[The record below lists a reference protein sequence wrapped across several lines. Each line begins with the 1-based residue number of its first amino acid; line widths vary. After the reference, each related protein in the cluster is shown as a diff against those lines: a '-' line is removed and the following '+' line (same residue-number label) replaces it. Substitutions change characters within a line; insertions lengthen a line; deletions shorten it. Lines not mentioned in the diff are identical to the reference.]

1 MMLQL
6 MWLFHRE
13 DIMKK
18 IAVWIGVIVFMAS
31 STGIQADERDWSDEA
46 EFSYIDTGG
55 NTDTTSLSFK
65 NLLKYPFSEK
75 LEGVWELAALYGK
88 TDGEKTAER
97 YSTELRANYL
107 ISERFYGAG
116 IAGWERDKFAGI
128 EARYYLGPAAGYKF
142 LIGPK
147 HFLLGE
153 VGLDYVSEEYTDNT
167 DDDFMRG
174 RLFGQYEYAFSAKTR
189 FKDTLEF
196 LYNFDDSDDYNINS
210 ETSLITSLSDQLSLK
225 TSYEVKYDHKP
236 VPATLDDTD
245 TTLSVTLV
253 VNI

>member
-1 MMLQL
+1 
-6 MWLFHRE
+6 
-13 DIMKK
+13 
-18 IAVWIGVIVFMAS
+18 MAS
-31 STGIQADERDWSDEA
+31 STGIQAEEKKWSDEA
-46 EFSYIDTGG
+46 EFSFIDAGG
-55 NTDTTSLSFK
+55 NTDTTNLSFK
-65 NLLKYPFSEK
+65 NLLKYSFSES
-75 LEGVWELAALYGK
+75 LEGVWKLAALYGK

-107 ISERFYGAG
+107 FSERFYGAG
-116 IAGWERDKFAGI
+116 IAGWEKDKFAGI
-128 EARYYLGPAAGYKF
+128 DARYYLGPAAGYKF

-153 VGLDYVSEEYTDNT
+153 VGLDYVTEEYIDNT

-174 RLFGQYEYAFSAKTR
+174 RIFGQYEYAFSAKTR

-225 TSYEVKYDHKP
+225 TSYEIRYDHKP
-236 VPATLDDTD
+236 VPATLDNTD
-245 TTLSVTLV
+245 TVLSVTLV